1 MFDQEANTREAIRR
15 RRARIEQIERI
26 LSAPNCER
34 GSPQALR
41 LIEEKQHHELATAEL
56 ERSLTPLVGTE
67 SGHAASNDSHRKRA
81 FCLEVV
87 NEIRKV
93 KNRYNSGYS
102 VAQIRKEHP
111 DWSVW
116 KVLEGL
122 TDEDRELFHH
132 PRQWGPVAGYGEH
145 VLGKYYGRS
154 AATIHDWCKA
164 ARRLQRKRIPRK

>member
-34 GSPQALR
+34 GSRYALR
-41 LIEEKQHHELATAEL
+41 LIEEKQYHELAVAEL
-56 ERSLTPLVGTE
+56 ERSLSPLTGTE
-67 SGHAASNDSHRKRA
+67 TGQSASNNSHRKQA

-93 KNRYNSGYS
+93 KNLYNSGYS
-102 VAQIRKEHP
+102 VAEIRKGHP

-132 PRQWGPVAGYGEH
+132 PRQWGPVVGYAEG
-145 VLGKYYGRS
+145 VLAKYHGKS

-164 ARRLQRKRIPRK
+164 ERRLQRKRTPRK

>member
-15 RRARIEQIERI
+15 RRARIEQIERV
-26 LSAPNCER
+26 LSAPTSDR
-34 GSPQALR
+34 GSPYALR
-41 LIEEKQHHELATAEL
+41 LIEEKQYHELALAEL
-56 ERSLTPLVGTE
+56 EGSLPPVAGTE
-67 SGHAASNDSHRKRA
+67 TGQSASNDSHGKRA

-93 KNRYNSGYS
+93 KNRYHSGYS
-102 VAQIRKEHP
+102 VAHIRKEHP
-111 DWSVW
+111 EWSVW

-132 PRQWGPVAGYGEH
+132 PSQWGPVVGYAEG
-145 VLGKYYGRS
+145 VLAKYHGKS

-164 ARRLQRKRIPRK
+164 ARRLQRKRTPRK